1 MKKVA
6 ILRDKSKNLEIHSK
20 KGMNILGDT
29 DVLRKMEIH
38 KKVKKREF
46 MEKLI
51 PREIYQY
58 LPDKMLKELM

>member
-1 MKKVA
+1 
-6 ILRDKSKNLEIHSK
+6 
-20 KGMNILGDT
+20 MNILGDT